1 MGRNARIG
9 LFLLMGLIVAL
20 ARLVE
25 VEVGKA
31 RPQDEPPP
39 VPLAVRH
46 AKPTVSPH
54 PRRARHTQAPVARPA
69 TPVDPAPAQA
79 PAAVPADAEWPNGPI
94 YVVKKGDTLGTIAQ
108 KTLGTSK
115 LANKLYEANTDRIA
129 SPTAMKA
136 GTKLVIPKAGE

>member
-9 LFLLMGLIVAL
+9 LFLLMGLVVAL

-39 VPLAVRH
+39 VPLAIR
-46 AKPTVSPH
+46 KPKPVVSTH
-54 PRRARHTQAPVARPA
+54 PRRARHSAPVARPA
-69 TPVDPAPAQA
+69 TPVAPEPASAQA
-79 PAAVPADAEWPNGPI
+79 VVAADAEWPNGPV
-94 YVVKKGDTLGTIAQ
+94 YVVKKGETLGTIAQ
-108 KTLGTSK
+108 KVLGTSK
-115 LANKLYEANTDRIA
+115 LANKLYEANADRIP